1 MNSSPLFLSLWVA
14 TLSTAIT
21 VLVGVPFA
29 HWVARRGHPLV
40 RVLEALALAPL
51 VLPPVVT
58 GYALLVLF
66 APEGVLGRPL
76 ARFFGVS
83 VVFHW
88 SGAVLAGAVVSFPL
102 LVRAARAAFE
112 AVPRAQ
118 REVAATCGASPIRV
132 FQTIDLPWAA
142 SGIAAGVALAFAR
155 ALGEFGATLIVAG
168 NLPGL
173 TQTLPMAIYDA
184 IFAGD
189 YAGANRWVWIV
200 TSVSVLLLF
209 LADRWERRVRRV
221 GPGEKG
227 G

>member
-1 MNSSPLFLSLWVA
+1 MTSSPLLLSLWVA
-14 TLSTAIT
+14 TLSTVLT

-29 HWVARRGHPLV
+29 YWVAGRSGLGARI
-40 RVLEALALAPL
+40 LEALALAPL
-51 VLPPVVT
+51 VVPPVVT
-58 GYALLVLF
+58 GYGLLVLF
-66 APEGVLGRPL
+66 APEGILGGPL
-76 ARFFGVS
+76 SRLFGVS

-102 LVRAARAAFE
+102 LLRAARAAFE
-112 AVPRAQ
+112 GVPRAQ
-118 REVAATCGASPIRV
+118 REVAATCGASPVRV

-142 SGIAAGVALAFAR
+142 SGIAAGIALAFAR

-184 IFAGD
+184 IFSGD
-189 YAGANRWVWIV
+189 YARANRWVWTV
-200 TSVSVLLLF
+200 TGISVLLLL

-221 GPGEKG
+221 SRELDQ
-227 G
+227 